1 MLDLS
6 EVWSDPMNLISK
18 LIAFG
23 LILAAGVAA
32 AQDATNPAV
41 IARKDLMKSN
51 GMSVKILGDM
61 AGGKAAFDAVAAA
74 AAAAQLAANAADVA
88 AKFEVNEVD
97 PASKASP
104 DVWTNWDDF
113 MAKADALGAAAKA
126 MDTSTVEGVQAG
138 LAGVGG
144 ACKDCHTSYRL

>member
-1 MLDLS
+1 M
-6 EVWSDPMNLISK
+6 K
-18 LIAFG
+18 LFTKSIAFG
-23 LILAAGVAA
+23 LILAAGIAA

-61 AGGKAAFDAVAAA
+61 AGGKTAFDAAAA
-74 AAAAQLAANAADVA
+74 EGARAQLAANAAEIA
-88 AKFEVNEVD
+88 ARFEANEAD

-113 MAKADALGAAAKA
+113 VAKADALGAAAKA
-126 MDTSTVEGVQAG
+126 VDTGTVEGLQAG
-138 LAGVGG
+138 MAGIGG
-144 ACKDCHTSYRL
+144 ACKGCHTSYRL

>member
-1 MLDLS
+1 MK
-6 EVWSDPMNLISK
+6 LISK
-18 LIAFG
+18 SIAFG

-32 AQDATNPAV
+32 AQDATNPSV

-61 AGGKAAFDAVAAA
+61 AGGKSAFDAAA
-74 AAAAQLAANAADVA
+74 AAAAVAQLAANGADTA
-88 AKFEVNEVD
+88 AKFQANEVD

-113 MAKADALGAAAKA
+113 VAKADALAAAAKA
-126 MDTSTVEGVQAG
+126 VDTSTVEGVQAG
-138 LAGVGG
+138 LAGIGG
-144 ACKDCHTSYRL
+144 ACKGCHTSYRL